1 MRKLAMMLIACCVF
15 ITQALAQN
23 KTVTGKVTDE
33 SGAGISGASVTAKGT
48 RVGTTTT
55 QDGTFTLSLP
65 ASATTLT
72 ISYAGYTSQDV
83 NISGRTSVDIRLL
96 PGSSSLEDVIVT
108 GLTSTKKSRY
118 AGAASVVS
126 KEKINFVPN
135 ASFDQILQ
143 GRAPG
148 LLVTVGS
155 GQPGS
160 SARVQIRGQ
169 SSISGGSGP
178 LYVLDGMPLE
188 DGVFQSLNPNDFEDV
203 QVLRD
208 ASATALYGNRGGS
221 GVIVVT
227 SKKGRSGKAVLG
239 YTFQSGVTQ
248 PGTQKFEM
256 MNSAELLQFQE
267 KLGVLTGANLP
278 GYQYSQLNPAN
289 AGLTPGQIAANAA
302 LLDSLRRIN
311 TDWQD
316 VFTRSG
322 TFQSH
327 DLNLSGGSGNTRFY
341 VSGAY
346 YDEDGIGLRSD
357 IKRYTLRANLDV
369 KTDKFTGAFNTSVG
383 YSRRNFV
390 ESENSI
396 TLANPFAAAYL
407 ALPYHSL
414 YVPSG
419 PSAGKIS
426 VGSGRVG
433 PNALDRVNNSTSFN
447 DQLKANLAY
456 RADYNLTKNFFIGGF
471 AGVDF
476 RQTFSERSQF
486 PNTYAVNNSAFP
498 VGPQRLTA
506 SDTIGRGSFAK
517 TYNNFFQYVVR
528 VNAGFKKVFAEKH
541 DMSIQAISEYT
552 DERTNGFNYTA
563 YGINPKLLNTPAGIT
578 QGTIANNLIPPV
590 GGFKSARRLYA
601 GILTGVYTFDERYT
615 LNATVRRD
623 ASTQLLPEERWKT
636 FYSVGATWNV
646 LKEKFTGNWTKVSD
660 LRLRASYGTTANADG
675 FYFGD
680 FGNRPLYGNGTYAG
694 LYQTNLLIN
703 AGNPQI
709 TWEVIATANAGI
721 DFGLFKNRITGSV
734 DIYHKKTSDNIIT
747 QTLDVTAGQGVGG
760 SIPVN
765 QGTLVNKGIEVN
777 LNGDVIRNKDFTWSV
792 GGNIAYNHNEVT
804 SLGQVTE
811 FEQGTELVKVGK
823 PLGTHYITKWG
834 GVDAATGSPLYYTLD
849 GKLTT
854 TYSDDYRVSEFG
866 TYNAPWIGG
875 FNTSVRYKG
884 FSASALFTFQKG
896 FSRFNNQDY
905 FQLNH
910 AFAVQGFNMRKEMAT
925 MWGKPADVTDIQS
938 PIYAR
943 QFVSKDIQD
952 ASFLRFRN
960 LNISY
965 DLGTKL
971 LNPLKVVNTLKIYAQ
986 AQNLYTW
993 TEWTGF
999 DPEDNNNIASY
1010 EYPTPRTLTLGVTVG
1025 FK

>member
-1 MRKLAMMLIACCVF
+1 MRKLAMLLIACCAF
-15 ITQALAQN
+15 ITQLWAQN
-23 KTVTGKVTDE
+23 KTVTGKVTNE
-33 SGAGISGASVTAKGT
+33 NGAAVSGASVTVRGS
-48 RVGTTTT
+48 RVGTTTRP
-55 QDGTFTLSLP
+55 DGTFSLSVP
-65 ASATTLT
+65 TSATTLT
-72 ISYAGYTSQDV
+72 ISYAGYEAV
-83 NISGRTSVDIRLL
+83 NINISDRTTVDIKLAATNSTL
-96 PGSSSLEDVIVT
+96 DDVIVT
-108 GLTSTKKSRY
+108 GYTQVKKSQY
-118 AGAASVVS
+118 AGAASVVG

-155 GQPGS
+155 GQPGA

-169 SSISGGSGP
+169 SSITGGSGP

-221 GVIVVT
+221 GVIIVT

-248 PGTQKFEM
+248 PGTEKFAM
-256 MNSAELLQFQE
+256 MNSSELLQFQE
-267 KLGVLTGANLP
+267 KLGVLTNANLP
-278 GYQYSQLNPAN
+278 GYQYSTLNPAN
-289 AGLTPGQIAANAA
+289 AGLTPGQLAANAST
-302 LLDSLRRIN
+302 LDSLRRIN
-311 TDWQD
+311 TNWQD
-316 VFTRSG
+316 VFTRNG

-327 DLNLSGGSGNTRFY
+327 DLNLSGGSGNTRFF
-341 VSGAY
+341 VSAGY

-390 ESENSI
+390 ESENSVS
-396 TLANPFAAAYL
+396 LANPFAAAYL
-407 ALPYHSL
+407 ALPYQSL
-414 YVPSG
+414 YLPN
-419 PSAGKIS
+419 GKVN
-426 VGSGRVG
+426 VGSGKVG
-433 PNALDRVNNSTSFN
+433 PNAFDRVNSATSFN
-447 DQLKANLAY
+447 DQIKANLAY
-456 RADYNLTKNFFIGGF
+456 KADYNITKNVFIGGF
-471 AGVDF
+471 AGLDF

-498 VGPQRLTA
+498 VGPQRLNA
-506 SDTIGRGSFAK
+506 GDTIGRGSFAK
-517 TYNNFFQYVVR
+517 GYNNFFQYVVR
-528 VNAGFKKVFAEKH
+528 VNAGFKKVFAGKH
-541 DMSIQAISEYT
+541 DVNVQAISEYT
-552 DERTNGFNYTA
+552 DERTTGFNYTA
-563 YGINPKLLNTPAGIT
+563 FGINPKLLNTPAGIT
-578 QGTIANNLIPPV
+578 PGTVQNLLLPGV

-601 GILTGVYTFDERYT
+601 GILTGAYSFEEKYT
-615 LNATVRRD
+615 LNATIRRD
-623 ASTQLLPEERWKT
+623 ASTQLLPDQRWKN
-636 FYSVGATWNV
+636 FYSVGASWNV
-646 LKEKFTGNWTKVSD
+646 LKEKFTGNWTKIND

-694 LYQTNLLIN
+694 QYQTNAITN
-703 AGNPQI
+703 AGNPQV
-709 TWEVIATANAGI
+709 TWEVISTANVGI
-721 DFGLFKNRITGSV
+721 DFGLFRNRISGSV
-734 DIYHKKTSDNIIT
+734 DVYHKTTNDNIIT
-747 QTLDVTAGQGVGG
+747 QKLDVTAGQGVGG

-765 QGTLVNKGIEVN
+765 QGTLVNKGVEVN
-777 LNGDVIRNKDFTWSV
+777 LNGDVVRTKNFVWTV

-854 TYSDDYRVSEFG
+854 KYSDDYRVSEFG

-875 FNTSVRYKG
+875 FNTSIRYKN
-884 FSASALFTFQKG
+884 FTVSALFTFQKG

-910 AFAVQGFNMRKEMAT
+910 AFAVQGFNMRKEMLT
-925 MWGKPADVTDIQS
+925 MWSKPGDVTDIQS
-938 PIYAR
+938 PLYQR

-960 LNISY
+960 LNIAY

-971 LNPLKVVNTLKIYAQ
+971 LNPLKIVNTLRIYAQ

-993 TEWTGF
+993 TEWSGF

-1010 EYPTPRTLTLGVTVG
+1010 EYPTPRTLTLGLQVG